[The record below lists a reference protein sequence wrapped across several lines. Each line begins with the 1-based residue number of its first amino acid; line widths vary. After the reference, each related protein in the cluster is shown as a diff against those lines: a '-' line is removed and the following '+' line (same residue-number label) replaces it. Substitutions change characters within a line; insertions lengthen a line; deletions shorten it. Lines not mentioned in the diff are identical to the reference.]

1 MDMRSHTGYYLTLC
15 LTLGEGAPISG
26 SATQDDK
33 ARSSTEAELYGVDK
47 AISFVELSA
56 LFLIC
61 QFKEYDWSN
70 LLKKYGNRNLAKQD
84 NTSTIWMLKGG
95 PQVCG

>member
-1 MDMRSHTGYYLTLC
+1 MGYNIPTTGIDAAFGVHMDMRSHTGYSLTLC

-26 SATQDDK
+26 SATQDNK

-61 QFKEYDWSN
+61 QFK
-70 LLKKYGNRNLAKQD
+70 
-84 NTSTIWMLKGG
+84 
-95 PQVCG
+95 